1 MKRFSFLIICA
12 LLAVSCNKQK
22 TGSAPQDKTEAKTEA
37 AKAGSEEHEKGESK
51 SEASTVEITPEAQQR
66 SGIVVAPAATTPMS
80 QLLQATGT
88 VQAIDS
94 SIAHIRPL
102 TRGRLQDVLVKAG
115 DRIAASQALAQMD
128 NIEAGEILTQYNSAQ
143 AELQRL
149 KIQIAAQQRQ
159 VERNRRL
166 AEIGAVPRKD
176 YEFSLA
182 EQQGFQEGIRAQE
195 STIAGL
201 AARLRRL
208 GITDPSGDAAAMTA
222 IRAPFAGVIIRVAA
236 APGDVVES
244 GAELFSVADLSK
256 VYVQAQVYEKDLG
269 QVRVGQAAS
278 ITIDS
283 HPGERFP
290 GRVASISDLIDPQTR
305 TAAVRCQVANP
316 GSRLKLDMLAM
327 VQFPTSMKRAALSVP
342 TDAVQDI
349 EGKTVIFVRT
359 SPSGFSARQVETG
372 FAADGRTEIIRGLKE
387 GEPVVSKGAFAVKSV
402 LLGKELKEEKE

>member
-1 MKRFSFLIICA
+1 MKRFSFLIICT
-12 LLAVSCNKQK
+12 LLIVSCNKPK
-22 TGSAPQDKTEAKTEA
+22 TASAPEGKAEA
-37 AKAGSEEHEKGESK
+37 AKAGSEEREKGESK
-51 SEASTVEITPEAQQR
+51 ADAGTVEITPEAQQR
-66 SGIVVAPAATTPMS
+66 SDIVVTPAAATPMT
-80 QLLQATGT
+80 QQFQATGT

-102 TRGRLQDVLVKAG
+102 TRGRLQDVLVKVG
-115 DRIAASQALAQMD
+115 DRVAASQVLAQLD
-128 NIEAGEILTQYNSAQ
+128 NIEAGEIMTQYNSAQ

-149 KIQIAAQQRQ
+149 KIQLAAQQRQ

-166 AEIGAVPRKD
+166 AEIGAVPQKE

-201 AARLRRL
+201 TARLRRF
-208 GITDPSGDAAAMTA
+208 GITDPSGDAAQMTA
-222 IRAPFAGVIIRVAA
+222 IRAPFAGVIIRMAA
-236 APGDVVES
+236 APGDVVEA
-244 GAELFSVADLSK
+244 GAELFSVADLST

-269 QVRVGQAAS
+269 QVRVGQTAS
-278 ITIDS
+278 ISIDS
-283 HPGERFP
+283 YPDEHFM

-316 GSRLKLDMLAM
+316 GTRLKLDMLAT
-327 VQFPTSMKRAALSVP
+327 VQVPTSMKRAAVSVP
-342 TDAVQDI
+342 ADAIQDI
-349 EGKTVIFVRT
+349 EGKPTVFVRT
-359 SPSGFSARQVETG
+359 SPSQFSARQVETG
-372 FAADGRTEIIRGLKE
+372 SSGDGRIEIIRGLKE

>member
-1 MKRFSFLIICA
+1 MKRFSFLVVCA
-12 LLAVSCNKQK
+12 CLLVSCNKEK
-22 TGSAPQDKTEAKTEA
+22 TASGPGSKAEA
-37 AKAGSEEHEKGESK
+37 AKAGSEDHEKGESNGG
-51 SEASTVEITPEAQQR
+51 ASPVEITPEAQQR
-66 SGIVVAPAATTPMS
+66 SGIVVIPAATTPMI
-80 QLLQATGT
+80 QQLQATGT

-102 TRGRLQDVLVKAG
+102 ARGRLQDVLVKLG
-115 DRIAASQALAQMD
+115 DRVVASQVLAQLD

-143 AELQRL
+143 ADLQRL
-149 KIQIAAQQRQ
+149 KIQLAAQQRQ

-166 AEIGAVPRKD
+166 AEIGAVPQKE

-182 EQQGFQEGIRAQE
+182 EQQGLQEAMRAQE

-201 AARLRRL
+201 NTRLRRF
-208 GITDPSGDAAAMTA
+208 GITGPSGDAAPMTA

-236 APGDVVES
+236 APGDVVEP
-244 GAELFSVADLSK
+244 GAELFSVADLST

-269 QVRVGQAAS
+269 QVRVGQRAS
-278 ITIDS
+278 ISIDS
-283 HPGERFP
+283 YPGEHFT

-305 TAAVRCQVANP
+305 TVAVRCQIANP
-316 GSRLKLDMLAM
+316 GARLKLEMLAM

-349 EGKTVIFVRT
+349 EGRPTVFVRT
-359 SPSGFSARQVETG
+359 SPSQFSVRQVETG
-372 FAADGRTEIIRGLKE
+372 SSGDGRVEITRGLKE
-387 GEPVVSKGAFAVKSV
+387 GEPIVSRGAFAVKSV

>member
-1 MKRFSFLIICA
+1 MKRFSLLIICA
-12 LLAVSCNKQK
+12 LLIVSCNKEK
-22 TGSAPQDKTEAKTEA
+22 TASGPEGKTEAG
-37 AKAGSEEHEKGESK
+37 KAGSEEHEKGEAK
-51 SEASTVEITPEAQQR
+51 GEASAVEITPEAQQR
-66 SGIVVAPAATTPMS
+66 SGIVVTPAAATPMT
-80 QLLQATGT
+80 QQLQATGS

-102 TRGRLQDVLVKAG
+102 TRGRIQDVLVKLG
-115 DRIAASQALAQMD
+115 DRVAASQPLAQLD

-166 AEIGAVPRKD
+166 AEIGAVPQKE

-201 AARLRRL
+201 TARLRRF
-208 GITDPSGDAAAMTA
+208 GITDPSGDPSPMTA

-236 APGDVVES
+236 APGDVVEA
-244 GAELFSVADLSK
+244 GAELFSVADLST

-269 QVRVGQAAS
+269 QVRVGQTAS
-278 ITIDS
+278 ISIDS
-283 HPGERFP
+283 YPGEHFT
-290 GRVASISDLIDPQTR
+290 GRVASISDLIDLQTR

-316 GSRLKLDMLAM
+316 SARLKLDMLAN

-342 TDAVQDI
+342 TDALQDI
-349 EGKTVIFVRT
+349 EGKPTVFVRT
-359 SPSGFSARQVETG
+359 SPSQFSARQVETG
-372 FAADGRTEIIRGLKE
+372 SSTDGRIEITRGLKE

>member
-1 MKRFSFLIICA
+1 MKRLSFLIVCA
-12 LLAVSCNKQK
+12 FLIVSCGKEK
-22 TGSAPQDKTEAKTEA
+22 TASGPENKTEA
-37 AKAGSEEHEKGESK
+37 AKAGSEEHEKAESK
-51 SEASTVEITPEAQQR
+51 DETSTVEMTPEAQQR
-66 SGIVVAPAATTPMS
+66 SGIVIAPAATTSMT
-80 QLLQATGT
+80 QELQAAGT

-102 TRGRLQDVLVKAG
+102 TRGRLQDVLVKVG
-115 DRIAASQALAQMD
+115 DRVGASQVLAQMD
-128 NIEAGEILTQYNSAQ
+128 SIEAGEILTQYNSAQ

-166 AEIGAVPRKD
+166 AEIGAVPQKE

-182 EQQGFQEGIRAQE
+182 EQQGIQEGIRAQE

-201 AARLRRL
+201 AARLRRF
-208 GITDPSGDAAAMTA
+208 GITDPSGDAAPMTA
-222 IRAPFAGVIIRVAA
+222 IRAPFAGVIIHAAA

-244 GAELFSVADLSK
+244 GAELLSVADLST

-269 QVRVGQAAS
+269 QVRVGQTAS
-278 ITIDS
+278 ISIDS
-283 HPGERFP
+283 YPGEHFS

-316 GSRLKLDMLAM
+316 GGRLKLDMLAT
-327 VQFPTSMKRAALSVP
+327 VQLPTSLKRAALSVP

-349 EGKTVIFVRT
+349 EGRTVVFVRT
-359 SPSGFSARQVETG
+359 SPTSFSVRQVETG
-372 FAADGRTEIIRGLKE
+372 SSAGGRMEITRGLKD